1 MFEDSFTKIF
11 SIQRRPQRQAS
22 PSQQTTQSH
31 RSRVGQSPEYILKR
45 VCPNQEL
52 DQDEVVEQE
61 RIIYSETHDLPSP
74 QVVTLYKAN
83 GWSAANKPQRLLD
96 ALKNSHS
103 LISAWDG
110 ETLVGLGSAISDGHL
125 VVYYPHLLVLPQYQ
139 GRGIGQEI
147 MRLLLAKYEGF
158 HMHMLTADAHSIG
171 FYEKCGFERAGQT
184 KPMWIYSG
192 QEH

>member
-110 ETLVGLGSAISDGHL
+110 ETLVGLGSAISAAIPGSRHWPGDHAFTLGQVRRFSHAHA
-125 VVYYPHLLVLPQYQ
+125 YRRCPQHWVL
-139 GRGIGQEI
+139 
-147 MRLLLAKYEGF
+147 
-158 HMHMLTADAHSIG
+158 
-171 FYEKCGFERAGQT
+171 
-184 KPMWIYSG
+184 
-192 QEH
+192 